1 MEVLMIIGPDEVIA
15 CPRCRE
21 LAKYQSLISGNTFG
35 AICFSD
41 GKQIA
46 PMLPSPPAVVNCSQC
61 GKCYWLK
68 DALVVGTVE
77 SPTDEIDPNWTQAPM
92 IEEPT
97 AEQYYQ
103 AIGDGLAQNISEERK
118 LRILAWWRDNDYD
131 RGGEAEDEIQRRPPS
146 SLRNKNLEAL
156 IRLASTD
163 TDDEK
168 LLKAEMYRELGD
180 IESAKQLLD
189 QVEASELAYVVDE
202 IRKMCENGETKVRML
217 LP

>member
-1 MEVLMIIGPDEVIA
+1 MIIGPDEVIA

-21 LAKYQSLISGNTFG
+21 LARYQSLVSGNTFG

-46 PMLPSPPAVVNCSQC
+46 PMLPRLPAVVNCGQC
-61 GKCYWLK
+61 CKCYWIK

-77 SPTDEIDPNWTQAPM
+77 GPTDEIDPKWTQAPM
-92 IEEPT
+92 VEEPT

-103 AIGDGLAQNISEERK
+103 AIGDGLAQNIMEERR
-118 LRILAWWRDNDYD
+118 LRILAWWRDNDFD
-131 RGGEAEDEIQRRPPS
+131 RGGEAAEDIERRPPHS
-146 SLRNKNLEAL
+146 MRKKNLEAL

-168 LLKAEMYRELGD
+168 LLKAEMHRELGD
-180 IESAKQLLD
+180 LESAKQLLE
-189 QVEASELAYVVDE
+189 QVEASELAYAVKE
-202 IRKMCENGETKVRML
+202 IRKLCENGETKVWLL